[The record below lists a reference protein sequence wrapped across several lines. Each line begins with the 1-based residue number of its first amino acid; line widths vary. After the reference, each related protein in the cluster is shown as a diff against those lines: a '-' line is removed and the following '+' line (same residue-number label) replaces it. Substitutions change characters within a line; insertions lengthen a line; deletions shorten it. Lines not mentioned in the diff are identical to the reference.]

1 MFTSV
6 TWLTINQNSGN
17 IILSV
22 VTKAI
27 RLLWWAENGD
37 IQESRQ
43 QELQV
48 NSKYLATSTN
58 WIKIKCQ
65 GKHLPI
71 IQVIKMQKE
80 NSISYAKFK
89 AKEDKSNN
97 NNNNNKLEQIYCML
111 KNVKEICLFLYLWI
125 YLQKMME
132 LGQSSLKVYCKEILD
147 KH

>member
-1 MFTSV
+1 
-6 TWLTINQNSGN
+6 
-17 IILSV
+17 
-22 VTKAI
+22 
-27 RLLWWAENGD
+27 
-37 IQESRQ
+37 
-43 QELQV
+43 
-48 NSKYLATSTN
+48 
-58 WIKIKCQ
+58 
-65 GKHLPI
+65 
-71 IQVIKMQKE
+71 MQKE

-89 AKEDKSNN
+89 AKEDKSN